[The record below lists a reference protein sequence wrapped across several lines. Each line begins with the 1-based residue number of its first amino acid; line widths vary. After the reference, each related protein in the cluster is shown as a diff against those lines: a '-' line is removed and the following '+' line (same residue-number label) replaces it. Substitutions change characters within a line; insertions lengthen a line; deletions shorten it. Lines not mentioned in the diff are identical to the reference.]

1 MCLDVH
7 ATVGLLA
14 EDGLDKVVTDF
25 ELALNTALA
34 ESRLQGFLNEVNPS
48 TRVIMYKGDLPPT
61 NMPTVTESE
70 SIAPSNAPSDG
81 IVSPTGFPTTRFST
95 SSPTFSETL
104 SSSLRPSEAPSM
116 RIQTQAPSLSS
127 APSLIDSE
135 FSSFPIAASPTPSVS
150 VFPSETPQTNFTASP
165 TAEAF
170 CDSLNTLLD
179 GAAPQQVPALVFD
192 LNAISDITVN
202 EISLHL
208 NNEVDLVVEIW
219 TKEGTWSLDGVYPY
233 VGTAWDRTGW
243 TQIKRIESVTGKGPS
258 QLTNIGAFDTPVT
271 LAAGSVQSFYI
282 WTNSGSALVKDIITN
297 SDVQASTSDLSI
309 ERAAG
314 FYVKSESEPSEGS
327 ISIWGNGYEFEGT
340 IDYCIAG
347 GSSEPTSCNAVDPL
361 STLLD
366 GAAPQQVPALVFDM
380 TVLSDITVKEISLH
394 LKAESDLVVEIWTKE
409 GTWSLDGVYPYVGT
423 AWDRTG
429 WTQIKSVAGVT
440 GSGASQLT
448 NIGAFDTPVT
458 LAARSVQSFYIWTN
472 SGSALVKDI
481 ITNSDVQAS
490 TSDLSI
496 ERAAGFYVK
505 SESEPSEGSISIWG
519 NGYEFEGTID
529 YCIAGGSSEPT
540 SCNAVDP
547 LSTLLDGAAPQQ
559 VPALLVD
566 MTALSDITV
575 KEISLH
581 LKAESDLVVEIW
593 TKEGTWSLDG
603 VYPYVGTAW
612 DRTGWTQIKSV
623 VGVTGSGA
631 SQLTTIGAFDTPVT
645 LTAGSIQSFYIWTNS
660 GSALIKDIITNS
672 DVQAL
677 TSDLSI
683 GRVAGFYI
691 KSDSDPVTD
700 AVSIW
705 GNGYEFEGTI
715 EYCLSPGNNCGTLDT
730 LLDGAAP
737 QQVPALLFDMTALS
751 DITVNEIS
759 LHLKAEN
766 DLVV

>member
-429 WTQIKSVAGVT
+429 WTQIKSV
-440 GSGASQLT
+440 
-448 NIGAFDTPVT
+448 
-458 LAARSVQSFYIWTN
+458 
-472 SGSALVKDI
+472 
-481 ITNSDVQAS
+481 
-490 TSDLSI
+490 
-496 ERAAGFYVK
+496 
-505 SESEPSEGSISIWG
+505 
-519 NGYEFEGTID
+519 
-529 YCIAGGSSEPT
+529 
-540 SCNAVDP
+540 
-547 LSTLLDGAAPQQ
+547 
-559 VPALLVD
+559 
-566 MTALSDITV
+566 
-575 KEISLH
+575 
-581 LKAESDLVVEIW
+581 
-593 TKEGTWSLDG
+593 
-603 VYPYVGTAW
+603 
-612 DRTGWTQIKSV
+612 

-766 DLVV
+766 DLVVEIWTKEGTWSLDGAYPYVGTAFDRTGWTQVKSVVGVTGKGPSQLTTISAFDTPVALAAGSVQSFYIWTSSNTAIIKDIITNSDVQASTSDLSIERVAGFYIKSKSEPATGSFSLWGNGYELEGSVEYC